1 MTKKLIYETDTDSD
15 TEIRL
20 VVAKTEGVEGIGWE
34 FGVSRCKPLYLSI
47 YIKRNHFA
55 AHEKIIQHC
64 KLTIIQK
71 KN

>member
-1 MTKKLIYETDTDSD
+1 MTKELIYETDTDSD

-47 YIKRNHFA
+47 YLYKT
-55 AHEKIIQHC
+55 ESLC
-64 KLTIIQK
+64 CT
-71 KN
+71 